1 MIFHVSFIA
10 NWLQI
15 CANLIVI
22 LSIIHLYL
30 CEVYGI
36 GFRIQVGEELLNT
49 GALVNGW
56 RLDQAARRHVSC
68 TREI

>member
-10 NWLQI
+10 YWLQI